1 MLFRF
6 HDACTGTEMKKK
18 DWASS
23 CKMQVNADRLFSLA
37 QKDQATP
44 VVKVFCWDAQLCRHA
59 RIKTH
64 QNKKASCT
72 RAWF

>member
-1 MLFRF
+1 MLLRF
-6 HDACTGTEMKKK
+6 HHGGEK

-59 RIKTH
+59 RVKKLLVRFSGFLIKL
-64 QNKKASCT
+64 K
-72 RAWF
+72 

>member
-6 HDACTGTEMKKK
+6 HDACTRTETKKT

-44 VVKVFCWDAQLCRHA
+44 VVKVFGMRSYAGMHA
-59 RIKTH
+59 
-64 QNKKASCT
+64 
-72 RAWF
+72 